1 MFPHH
6 DDTSIVPDLLAEYA
20 LFSGNGDS
28 SIPRGLLDDDPDR
41 YTKHSRGPVARFEKL
56 FRNFQEFRIPD

>member
-6 DDTSIVPDLLAEYA
+6 DDTSIVPDLPAGRASL
-20 LFSGNGDS
+20 SGGKYS
-28 SIPRGLLDDDPDR
+28 SISCGLLDDDPDR
-41 YTKHSRGPVARFEKL
+41 NSKRSRGPVARFEKL